1 MPEGTDTYVLL
12 VIDMQN
18 DFVLPGAVACVS
30 GAHQAIP
37 AIQEALALFR
47 QEKWPVF
54 FAVREHR
61 RDGSDVE
68 RFRRRQFLEKTYA
81 LPGTPGCEIVPQLQP
96 LASEYRIVKRR
107 FSAFM
112 NTELD
117 LLLRRLKVNH
127 IVVCGTRY
135 PTCVRTTVFDAVAYD
150 YEVTVLTDATSARTR
165 GVARANLRD
174 MKEIGVH
181 CLTVTEFKKKDWII

>member
-1 MPEGTDTYVLL
+1 MAEGMDTYALL

-18 DFVLPGAVACVS
+18 DFVLPGAAACVS
-30 GAHQAIP
+30 EAHRTIP

-47 QEKWPVF
+47 QKRWPVL

-68 RFRRRQFLEKTYA
+68 RFRRRQFLEKRYA
-81 LPGTPGCEIVPQLQP
+81 LPDTPGCEIVPQLQP
-96 LASEYRIVKRR
+96 LTNEYRLVKRR

-112 NTELD
+112 HTELD

-127 IVVCGTRY
+127 IVVCGTQY

-165 GVARANLRD
+165 EVARANIRD
-174 MKEIGVH
+174 IKEIGVR
-181 CLTVTEFKKKDWII
+181 CLTVGQFAEKLI